1 MTRSILLEQIDA
13 DIAEA
18 ERMIAELRLKIAVG
32 QSTGEDTFQSEQRV
46 REILKGWMLLQDE
59 RQKAIEVDP
68 SNQPPAKNE
77 LTASATQRT

>member
-32 QSTGEDTFQSEQRV
+32 QSAGEDTFQTEQRV
-46 REILKGWMLLQDE
+46 QEILKGWMLLQDQ
-59 RQKAIEVDP
+59 RQKALEAELATR
-68 SNQPPAKNE
+68 PPAAEKGAHVQQ
-77 LTASATQRT
+77 T